1 MLKYTKCY
9 SCSLDWGGRRG
20 SGGRGDS
27 WWLFGI
33 VQVCQVVVRS
43 FRLVKDSL
51 ALRTYVKT
59 DSVQFD
65 HSPQTFTTDIRLQS
79 LINETLLIVLIISR
93 CLEAENAM
101 LLRRTCLMV
110 DWENAAKAVEKV
122 LMMKMMM
129 RVDDDENDDDGEW

>member
-1 MLKYTKCY
+1 MHKYTKCY

-65 HSPQTFTTDIRLQS
+65 IRLQS

-122 LMMKMMM
+122 LMMT
-129 RVDDDENDDDGEW
+129 VDDDDSE

>member
-1 MLKYTKCY
+1 M
-9 SCSLDWGGRRG
+9 
-20 SGGRGDS
+20 
-27 WWLFGI
+27 
-33 VQVCQVVVRS
+33 CQVVVRS

-59 DSVQFD
+59 DSVQF
-65 HSPQTFTTDIRLQS
+65 DIRLQS

-122 LMMKMMM
+122 LMMT
-129 RVDDDENDDDGEW
+129 VDDDDSE

>member
-51 ALRTYVKT
+51 ARRTYVKT

-65 HSPQTFTTDIRLQS
+65 HSPQTFTQFDIRLQS
-79 LINETLLIVLIISR
+79 LINETLLIVKTISR

-101 LLRRTCLMV
+101 LLRRTCLMA

-122 LMMKMMM
+122 LMMT
-129 RVDDDENDDDGEW
+129 VNDNDSE

>member
-9 SCSLDWGGRRG
+9 SYSLDWGGRRG

-65 HSPQTFTTDIRLQS
+65 HSPQTFTQTDIRLQS
-79 LINETLLIVLIISR
+79 LINETLLIVKIISR

-122 LMMKMMM
+122 LMMT
-129 RVDDDENDDDGEW
+129 VDDDDSE